1 MALIKDIQPRGIA
14 SAYSKDKPFDEGKAE
29 LEQDGYHVISLEENA
44 RLRIQEGKD
53 SYVSQ
58 NGNWVKEGFLYIPR
72 KGKFL
77 TKTSPIIV
85 NSVEATKAHRS
96 GNEFYLTDEQ
106 VEQGLADSLKLKD
119 RGFSVPTKRFGDDE
133 LTVYAFR
140 NSAQVYGDFL
150 KDAGIEEMPVW
161 MVNNIGDKPF
171 ARQAWFDRLDFG
183 SRLVGYVRGLGVD
196 YRVRGVREDA
206 LASEPSKT
214 AVGGSKPTLYSP
226 KQISRALTDLGFS
239 GLNDGLLKKLHQ

>member
-77 TKTSPIIV
+77 TKTSLIIV
-85 NSVEATKAHRS
+85 HSEEATKAHRS
-96 GNEFYLTDEQ
+96 GNQFYLTDEQ

-171 ARQAWFDRLDFG
+171 ARQAWFDRLDYG
-183 SRLVGYVRGLGVD
+183 SRLVGYVRFL
-196 YRVRGVREDA
+196 
-206 LASEPSKT
+206 
-214 AVGGSKPTLYSP
+214 VGGIGMRWVSHKAVRFEAT
-226 KQISRALTDLGFS
+226 
-239 GLNDGLLKKLHQ
+239 